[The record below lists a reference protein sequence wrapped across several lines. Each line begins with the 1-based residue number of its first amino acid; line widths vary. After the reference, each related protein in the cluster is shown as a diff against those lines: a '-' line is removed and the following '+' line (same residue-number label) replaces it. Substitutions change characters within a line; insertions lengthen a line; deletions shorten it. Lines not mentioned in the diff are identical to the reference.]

1 MIEFIQS
8 TYRVPWKGVIL
19 FREKR
24 KGIGDLCRILVVKNR
39 HGNWMRKPLI
49 KYLDEHWTKPC
60 ESWITPEEPYNY
72 SIPYSVVCARW
83 RAGKLTLEARKYKKS
98 LKRQWRGLE

>member
-1 MIEFIQS
+1 
-8 TYRVPWKGVIL
+8 
-19 FREKR
+19 
-24 KGIGDLCRILVVKNR
+24 
-39 HGNWMRKPLI
+39 MRKPLI

-98 LKRQWRGLE
+98 LKRQWRGLEWPIQFTLLNQVKVGLSKDAKPQL